1 MSTTIENN
9 NQNDNNVENFATID
23 EAIREAPLTKMSSE
37 EFAKSMEKRL
47 GKLFF
52 FYFVKQILK
61 LINKKYSFTTEK
73 VWSQHESH
81 LEEHWRASKHLQRR
95 YLFEERA
102 RWRCDSSIGSSHKSF
117 QCW

>member
-52 FYFVKQILK
+52 FLFCETNSK
-61 LINKKYSFTTEK
+61 INK
-73 VWSQHESH
+73 
-81 LEEHWRASKHLQRR
+81 
-95 YLFEERA
+95 
-102 RWRCDSSIGSSHKSF
+102 
-117 QCW
+117 

>member
-47 GKLFF
+47 GKFGFLLF
-52 FYFVKQILK
+52 YDLNLK
-61 LINKKYSFTTEK
+61 LINQKK
-73 VWSQHESH
+73 
-81 LEEHWRASKHLQRR
+81 LMQR
-95 YLFEERA
+95 
-102 RWRCDSSIGSSHKSF
+102 HN
-117 QCW
+117 